1 MKHKSTIILTIMIV
15 TILIAGTI
23 RIFTKGLAFDLK
35 LQDTQ
40 KVEMVIG
47 QKFEK
52 KDIKDIAHEVFGKQP
67 VLIST
72 VEVYEETASITT
84 TQISNEQKTELIKK
98 INEKY
103 GTDIKEDDVTVE
115 QVSHVRGRDFIKPYI
130 VPFVIATA
138 IILVYL
144 MIRYYKLNSAKVL
157 LQSAVIIALSQ
168 LVLLGVIVI
177 TRMPNGRYTIPLV
190 LLTYVFS
197 TYICTTKF
205 DKKLSENKVKV
216 EKE

>member
-23 RIFTKGLAFDLK
+23 MIFTKGLAFDLK

-84 TQISNEQKTELIKK
+84 TQISNEQ
-98 INEKY
+98 
-103 GTDIKEDDVTVE
+103 
-115 QVSHVRGRDFIKPYI
+115 
-130 VPFVIATA
+130 
-138 IILVYL
+138 
-144 MIRYYKLNSAKVL
+144 
-157 LQSAVIIALSQ
+157 
-168 LVLLGVIVI
+168 
-177 TRMPNGRYTIPLV
+177 
-190 LLTYVFS
+190 
-197 TYICTTKF
+197 
-205 DKKLSENKVKV
+205 
-216 EKE
+216 

>member
-23 RIFTKGLAFDLK
+23 MIFTKGLAFDLK

-84 TQISNEQKTELIKK
+84 TQISNEQKVELIKK

-130 VPFVIATA
+130 VPFVIAAA
-138 IILVYL
+138 IILENCFIILLIMLYL
-144 MIRYYKLNSAKVL
+144 
-157 LQSAVIIALSQ
+157 
-168 LVLLGVIVI
+168 
-177 TRMPNGRYTIPLV
+177 P
-190 LLTYVFS
+190 
-197 TYICTTKF
+197 
-205 DKKLSENKVKV
+205 
-216 EKE
+216 